1 MFCLTSGLELKQ
13 AAFKEKD
20 MACPPK
26 FTQPLVDRS
35 VVAGYS
41 TAISCSVRG
50 FPKVTQPAITSLQ
63 KY

>member
-13 AAFKEKD
+13 VGYKEKD
-20 MACPPK
+20 MACAPK

-41 TAISCSVRG
+41 TAITCSVRG
-50 FPKVTQPAITSLQ
+50 FPKVNQPAIISLK

>member
-1 MFCLTSGLELKQ
+1 MHKQ
-13 AAFKEKD
+13 NPYKEKD
-20 MACPPK
+20 MTCMPK

-50 FPKVTQPAITSLQ
+50 FPKVYEHAKIGCRACCTGGG
-63 KY
+63 